1 MPTPYLDPSQ
11 NGQRDA
17 ITQALMNIANP
28 PGGMPQQGMPQ
39 QGMPPPMPTGGA
51 APQAGPMPPQQGM
64 PPQGVP
70 PGAPQAPPPPMM
82 AGALGGLMQQPQGMP
97 PQGMPPQ
104 GMPPRQG

>member
-39 QGMPPPMPTGGA
+39 GMPPPMPTGGA

-64 PPQGVP
+64 PPQGMP
-70 PGAPQAPPPPMM
+70 PGAQQAPPMM
-82 AGALGGLMQQPQGMP
+82 AGALAG
-97 PQGMPPQ
+97 
-104 GMPPRQG
+104 

>member
-39 QGMPPPMPTGGA
+39 GVPPPMPTGGA

-64 PPQGVP
+64 PPQGMP
-70 PGAPQAPPPPMM
+70 PGAPQAAPPPMM
-82 AGALGGLMQQPQGMP
+82 AGALGGLMQQPQQQPMQPQMP
-97 PQGMPPQ
+97 PQGL
-104 GMPPRQG
+104 PPR